1 MPDDPKPEDEVGA
14 AKPVRAAP
22 PTTTGKGLAMIRNDA
37 ASPSGPPAT
46 FSRLPRLAG
55 LFSTWACAMLLGCQL
70 PQPIDVRT
78 RVIVEPQPVKDVS
91 PIVEMPIGS
100 QRVCGPRV
108 AIIDV
113 DGVLVNENQTGLMSV
128 GANPVDQFR
137 AKLEY
142 AARHPEIVAV
152 VVRIHSPGGSVTA
165 CDIMHGDLQRF
176 RSATGRPVVA
186 CLMDVAAGG
195 AYYIATAAD
204 TIVAHPTTVTGGL
217 GVILNLYNLEDMM
230 AQFNILGVSVKS
242 GKQVDL
248 GSPVRSLPTESRDLL
263 QAMADQ
269 LQSRFRDSIVR
280 SRGLTP
286 PAAKEDSGFDLF
298 DGRVILAGD
307 AQRLN
312 LVDEIGYLDDA
323 VGLAAGNGG
332 LAVGNASGRLGGAAP
347 TVMLHAQRD
356 PVQSIYGITPNR
368 GIQQD
373 ILPID
378 IPGLNRQSLPTFLF
392 MWQPD
397 PSLH

>member
-1 MPDDPKPEDEVGA
+1 
-14 AKPVRAAP
+14 
-22 PTTTGKGLAMIRNDA
+22 MIRNDA
-37 ASPSGPPAT
+37 ASPHRPQAGVMC
-46 FSRLPRLAG
+46 LPRFAALS
-55 LFSTWACAMLLGCQL
+55 LACAWLLLLGCQL
-70 PQPIDVRT
+70 SHPIDVRT

-91 PIVEMPIGS
+91 PIVEMPTGN
-100 QRVCGPRV
+100 QRICGPRV

-142 AARHPEIVAV
+142 AARRPEIVAV

-165 CDIMHGDLQRF
+165 CDIMHRDLERF
-176 RSATGRPVVA
+176 RNASGRPVVA

-242 GKQVDL
+242 GKQIDL
-248 GSPVRSLPTESRDLL
+248 GSPVRSLPTESRELL
-263 QAMADQ
+263 QSMADQ
-269 LQSRFRDSIVR
+269 LQSRFRESIVR
-280 SRGLTP
+280 SRSLSLPPSTDGL
-286 PAAKEDSGFDLF
+286 GFDLF

-307 AQRLN
+307 AQRLG
-312 LVDEIGYLDDA
+312 LVDAIGYLDDA
-323 VGLAAGNGG
+323 VESAAGHAG
-332 LAVGNASGRLGGAAP
+332 LTTETGVSRLGGNTP
-347 TVMLHAQRD
+347 TVMLHSQRD

>member
-1 MPDDPKPEDEVGA
+1 
-14 AKPVRAAP
+14 
-22 PTTTGKGLAMIRNDA
+22 MIPNDA
-37 ASPSGPPAT
+37 ASPRRTLAGGMC
-46 FSRLPRLAG
+46 LPRFAALS
-55 LFSTWACAMLLGCQL
+55 LACAWLLLLGCQL
-70 PQPIDVRT
+70 SQPIDVRT

-91 PIVEMPIGS
+91 PIVEMPTGS
-100 QRVCGPRV
+100 QRICGQRV

-142 AARHPEIVAV
+142 AARKPEIVAV

-165 CDIMHGDLQRF
+165 CDIMHRDLERF
-176 RSATGRPVVA
+176 RNASGRPVVA

-195 AYYIATAAD
+195 AFYIATAAD

-242 GKQVDL
+242 GKQIDL
-248 GSPVRSLPTESRDLL
+248 GSPVRSLPTESRELL
-263 QAMADQ
+263 QSMADQ
-269 LQSRFRDSIVR
+269 LQSRFRESIIR
-280 SRGLTP
+280 SRSLSLPPSTDGL
-286 PAAKEDSGFDLF
+286 GFDLF

-307 AQRLN
+307 AQRLG
-312 LVDEIGYLDDA
+312 LVDAIGYLDDA
-323 VGLAAGNGG
+323 VESAAGQAG
-332 LAVGNASGRLGGAAP
+332 LTTETGVSRLGGNTP
-347 TVMLHAQRD
+347 TVMLHSQRD